1 MRTIVTV
8 AGRDRCGS
16 DRGVAVVFFAI
27 SVTAMLA
34 VGALVLGGSV
44 GYSAV
49 RNAQTAADSAALAG
63 ATALHEHK
71 QNWSLT
77 SASDLLMEV
86 REVVESNGAEL
97 APGGCELIS
106 GDYGLDNDEAYVVGP
121 CESIADLA
129 PDVFRSVAGVR
140 VTVNDTRDVP
150 FSAFVDRND
159 ITGTAVAAAS
169 VQPVVEV
176 SEGWSVFM
184 LCSSPSAVGHPAQV
198 LEENP
203 NDPTGYSVRTG
214 EDSAKGK
221 VFVLWGNEIK
231 DQESGRDCGKNSS
244 DWRGLIRYDLK
255 FPLPSTFSAPPLA
268 ADDNWWRI
276 EEGNASGTIEF
287 SPNVL
292 GPDACELSGESI
304 DDLELGC
311 ELAVPLCPFSNQ
323 GDELPPEHE
332 TDTYSADYRL
342 FCPRMGIFEISH
354 IGSTFDETIETDPT
368 APPIESYETPCG
380 KRQTNIICGRFQGS
394 AVAKDGQGSADSP
407 DKYDYV
413 VIKLV
418 E

>member
-1 MRTIVTV
+1 MRTGPTM
-8 AGRDRCGS
+8 APRRHQRG

-44 GYSAV
+44 GYSAT

-71 QNWSLT
+71 QNWKET
-77 SASDLLMEV
+77 SAADLLAEV
-86 REVVESNGAEL
+86 KGVVESNGAEL
-97 APGGCELIS
+97 APGGCELVS
-106 GDYGLDNDEAYVVGP
+106 GSYGLANDEAYVIGP
-121 CESIADLA
+121 CEGIGMLDN
-129 PDVFRSVAGVR
+129 DVFASVAGIR

-150 FSAFVDRND
+150 FSAFVDSDD

-169 VQPVVEV
+169 IQPVVEV
-176 SEGWSVFM
+176 AEGWSVFM
-184 LCSSPSAVGHPAQV
+184 LCTSPDAVGHPSQA
-198 LEENP
+198 LEP
-203 NDPTGYSVRTG
+203 NAADPSGYSVR
-214 EDSAKGK
+214 EEAHGK

-231 DQESGRDCGKNSS
+231 DHDSGRDCGKNSS

-276 EEGNASGTIEF
+276 EEGNAAGTIEF

-292 GPDACELSGESI
+292 GPDACELSGEAI

-323 GDELPPEHE
+323 GDQLPVEHQS
-332 TDTYSADYRL
+332 DTYSADYRL

-354 IGSTFDETIETDPT
+354 IGSEFDETKDLDLTSETL
-368 APPIESYETPCG
+368 AEYESPCG
-380 KRQTNIICGRFQGS
+380 VRQTNIICGVFQGS